1 MCLLSSDYTTNQSL
15 MVLAQQNKL
24 LQVQALQQAVM
35 KIGEHLSGNQGAG
48 GEQPQGE
55 QKPEGEGDGEK
66 KDEQK

>member
-1 MCLLSSDYTTNQSL
+1 